1 MTTGVTMVAGGIL
14 APRGFRAGS
23 ASAGL
28 RERSAGD
35 DVALVVADQPAAAV
49 GFLTANRF
57 AAAPV
62 QIARSSLAA
71 TGGHARAVVLN
82 AGCANAGTG
91 PAGLEAAGRVVEAV
105 AERLGCDP
113 AEVLP
118 ASTGLIG
125 SALPADRVARAAAQ
139 LRLGTAGDAATAAA
153 RSIMTTDTR
162 PKESAARAAVRG
174 QPITVGG
181 MAKGAGMIHPAMATM
196 LAVVTTDA
204 RVEPSTLRALAAPIV
219 ERTFNQV
226 SVDGDTSTN
235 DTLYLLASGSA
246 GGEAITGEGEA
257 AAAFAAALEAVCTDL
272 ARQIAADG
280 EGATR
285 RIDVTVSG
293 AASDAEARDAART
306 VAGSNL
312 VKAAVHGADPNWG
325 RIAAAAGR
333 SGATLD
339 PERLR
344 IWIGEVL
351 TFAGTPCAFDP
362 PAASDAMRGE
372 VVSIRLDLGAG
383 NGIGLAWGCD
393 LSADYVAINSEYAT

>member
-1 MTTGVTMVAGGIL
+1 MSAVVERASGGVL

-23 ASAGL
+23 ASAGI
-28 RERSAGD
+28 REHSSAD
-35 DVALVVADQPAAAV
+35 DVALVVVDAAATAV
-49 GFLTANRF
+49 AFLTANRF

-62 QIARSSLAA
+62 QVARLSLAE
-71 TGGHARAVVLN
+71 TGGRARAIVLN

-91 PAGLEAAGRVVEAV
+91 PAGLEAARQVIGAV
-105 AERLGCDP
+105 AGRLGCHP

-125 SALPADRVARAAAQ
+125 SALPAERVAGAV
-139 LRLGTAGDAATAAA
+139 AGLSLSDAPEAGTAAA
-153 RSIMTTDTR
+153 RAIMTTDTR
-162 PKESAARAAVRG
+162 PKESAARVVVDGR
-174 QPITVGG
+174 PITVGG
-181 MAKGAGMIHPAMATM
+181 MAKGAGMIHPGMATM

-204 RVEPSTLRALAAPIV
+204 AVEAGTLRAVAGPIV

-235 DTLYLLASGSA
+235 DTLYLLASGRA
-246 GGEAITGEGEA
+246 GGGPITDGDA
-257 AAAFAAALEAVCTDL
+257 ADALAMALEAVCTEL

-293 AASDAEARDAART
+293 ARDDTDARAAARA

-333 SGATLD
+333 SGALLD
-339 PERLR
+339 PDLLR

-351 TFAGTPCAFDP
+351 TYAGGPCAHDP
-362 PAASDAMRGE
+362 AAASDAMRGD
-372 VVSIRLDLGAG
+372 VVAIRLDLGAG
-383 NGIGLAWGCD
+383 DGIGVAWGCD
-393 LSADYVAINSEYAT
+393 LSAEYVAINSEYAT

>member
-1 MTTGVTMVAGGIL
+1 MSAVVERASGGVL

-23 ASAGL
+23 ASAGI
-28 RERSAGD
+28 REHSSAD
-35 DVALVVADQPAAAV
+35 DVALVVVDAAATAV
-49 GFLTANRF
+49 AFLTANRF

-62 QIARSSLAA
+62 QVARLSLAE
-71 TGGHARAVVLN
+71 TGGRARAIVLN

-91 PAGLEAAGRVVEAV
+91 PAGLEAARQVIGAV
-105 AERLGCDP
+105 AGRLGCHP

-125 SALPADRVARAAAQ
+125 SALPTERVAGAV
-139 LRLGTAGDAATAAA
+139 AGLSLSDAPEAGTAAA
-153 RSIMTTDTR
+153 RAIMTTDTR
-162 PKESAARAAVRG
+162 PKESAARVVVDGR
-174 QPITVGG
+174 PITVGG
-181 MAKGAGMIHPAMATM
+181 MAKGAGMIHPGMATM

-204 RVEPSTLRALAAPIV
+204 AVEAGTLRAVAGPIV

-235 DTLYLLASGSA
+235 DTLYLLASGRA
-246 GGEAITGEGEA
+246 GGGPITAGDA
-257 AAAFAAALEAVCTDL
+257 ADALATALDAVCTDL

-293 AASDAEARDAART
+293 ARDDTDARAAARA

-333 SGATLD
+333 SGALLD
-339 PERLR
+339 PDLLR

-351 TFAGTPCAFDP
+351 TYAGGPCAHD
-362 PAASDAMRGE
+362 PAAASAAMRGD
-372 VVSIRLDLGAG
+372 VVAIRLDLGAG
-383 NGIGLAWGCD
+383 DGIGVAWGCD
-393 LSADYVAINSEYAT
+393 LSAEYVAINSEYAT